1 MTRYSVQPR
10 DRIFVK
16 GYRFLFFDKN
26 MGRNIGKNTIKNLS
40 SKYSQKPLDHA
51 KQSTADTIKTA
62 SKREIQKKPEKTS
75 DFAGNKIADKITKVS
90 KVLPKNNSET
100 NEKEML
106 RERFIPPEL
115 RRKIINDLRL
125 KEGNR

>member
-16 GYRFLFFDKN
+16 GYGFLFFAKN

-51 KQSTADTIKTA
+51 KQSTTDTIKTA
-62 SKREIQKKPEKTS
+62 SKREIQK
-75 DFAGNKIADKITKVS
+75 NR
-90 KVLPKNNSET
+90 KN
-100 NEKEML
+100 
-106 RERFIPPEL
+106 
-115 RRKIINDLRL
+115 
-125 KEGNR
+125 